1 MAHGTV
7 DLSRKTILT
16 LDDDPNMRGVIR
28 ASLERHGCRSILA
41 TGNGHRAL
49 ELLAQHHVDIVI
61 CDMQM
66 DEMDGLTFLAQAR
79 SRKGIGDFRVI
90 MLTAGSP
97 EAGKD
102 ALQELRINAWL
113 FKPVS
118 ALRLIEAMGA
128 VLGGRIEAV
137 MPEADTD
144 RVLSAIADRYRA
156 KLASDLASLQD
167 QVQRLPGAEGGADF
181 RQHWR
186 ALRNLL
192 HDMKGQAGTFGL
204 DLVTTLAGMGD
215 DMMRRAGDAAEYG
228 VIPFPEVNRGMQ
240 VIASAIALVV
250 QNDIRGDGGPTG
262 EKLREKIETFLV
274 PLRQKLHVE
283 LAPRPVEYR
292 RGWN

>member
-1 MAHGTV
+1 
-7 DLSRKTILT
+7 
-16 LDDDPNMRGVIR
+16 MRGVIR

-66 DEMDGLTFLAQAR
+66 DEMDGLTFLAKAR
-79 SRKGIGDFRVI
+79 SRKGSGDFRTI

-97 EAGKD
+97 EATKD
-102 ALQELRINAWL
+102 ALQDLRIDAWL

-118 ALRLIEAMGA
+118 AQRLIEAMGA

-167 QVQRLPGAEGGADF
+167 QVQRLPETGGGADF
-181 RQHWR
+181 RQNWR
-186 ALRNLL
+186 ALRKLL

-204 DLVTTLAGMGD
+204 DLVTSLAGMGD
-215 DMMRRAGDAAEYG
+215 DLMRRAAEAAEYRT
-228 VIPFPEVNRGMQ
+228 IPYQDVNRGMQ

-262 EKLREKIETFLV
+262 EKLREKIDTFLV

-283 LAPRPVEYR
+283 LVEKPVEYR